1 MRMKCAYFSI
11 LYLLVSLLLHR
22 HVTAVAESKGG
33 YSGAGGTPKRGAP
46 SSRWQPQN
54 GGPIQQQPAVK
65 RAQQPAGW
73 GQGQTQDGRGDLR
86 RGLEDSNANSVGIE
100 EGDGGE
106 VKARFPGDRVPMYTR
121 KVHHRA
127 AVALVAFASATAL
140 AMVLGKAIIS
150 KSSIF
155 VALVFATGCFF
166 SCYTTGDFSQF
177 SNALGVG
184 TILFIRK
191 LRPRHFFSMSTRQ
204 LLSAG
209 MLAVRRPFPPVENP
223 WTCKDVLDASEVPF
237 SMINSIL
244 SMVFFG
250 MFLGYNITNRI
261 PLFPGWIG
269 GLVSSVLLGYTTTT
283 RNTKGDLLRYLGHS
297 INVLLSELVACA
309 DDVYLREKTG
319 ILLNRTFF
327 FINKIDQR
335 FGLLEKIRAIFN
347 KILDII
353 RGLERDRAAANKV

>member
-1 MRMKCAYFSI
+1 
-11 LYLLVSLLLHR
+11 
-22 HVTAVAESKGG
+22 
-33 YSGAGGTPKRGAP
+33 
-46 SSRWQPQN
+46 
-54 GGPIQQQPAVK
+54 
-65 RAQQPAGW
+65 
-73 GQGQTQDGRGDLR
+73 
-86 RGLEDSNANSVGIE
+86 
-100 EGDGGE
+100 
-106 VKARFPGDRVPMYTR
+106 
-121 KVHHRA
+121 
-127 AVALVAFASATAL
+127 
-140 AMVLGKAIIS
+140 
-150 KSSIF
+150 
-155 VALVFATGCFF
+155 
-166 SCYTTGDFSQF
+166 
-177 SNALGVG
+177 
-184 TILFIRK
+184 
-191 LRPRHFFSMSTRQ
+191 
-204 LLSAG
+204 
-209 MLAVRRPFPPVENP
+209 
-223 WTCKDVLDASEVPF
+223 
-237 SMINSIL
+237 MINSIL

-269 GLVSSVLLGYTTTT
+269 GLISSVLLGYTTTT